1 MKILNIE
8 SKHQITEPIIQ
19 GNDVSIYLNETLK
32 TVTKD
37 DETYDVYLYDVV
49 FVENG
54 IFYSNVQ
61 LFAELFFA
69 DYYLKITDHKD
80 LKSYVPKPNEDLE
93 SIIIKRNN
101 YRTFIRENS

>member
-8 SKHQITEPIIQ
+8 SRQQITEKVVQ

-61 LFAELFFA
+61 LVAELFYA
-69 DYYLKITDHKD
+69 DYYLSKTDHKD
-80 LKSYVPKPNEDLE
+80 FKSYVPKVGEDLE
-93 SIIIKRNN
+93 AIMMKRNN
-101 YRTFIRENS
+101 YREFIRNNS

>member
-19 GNDVSIYLNETLK
+19 GNDVSVYLNEFIEE
-32 TVTKD
+32 VTKEN
-37 DETYDVYLYDVV
+37 ETFNIYTYDVV
-49 FVENG
+49 FIENG
-54 IFYSNVQ
+54 LFYSNIKLV
-61 LFAELFFA
+61 AELFFA